1 MMSNPFRSSI
11 VADPWN
17 VLEIDVPEIHAEA
30 FEQCRQAVEVVR
42 RERRTTSVLVNGPAG
57 SGKTH
62 LLARLRAHL
71 DRAAGEAAPLE
82 AVFVAVRMQTSARMI
97 WRYLQHRFAA
107 DLLHRGQRGPTQLER
122 LFLSRLKEIG
132 AGDDLLYRWLS
143 GGRSGAHSLDE
154 LDYEADEV
162 FERIDT
168 HGRISRD
175 LKTALKHLL
184 LGRHRR
190 DAGAWLRGELLPES
204 AASALGIEIAAD
216 EDDDLEF
223 RARQVVNALCG
234 LSGAHAPV
242 IFCFDQV
249 EALQAQAGDNTGL
262 FAFGQMV
269 SILHA
274 ETTNALLISCIQT
287 AFIDA
292 LQQAVRA
299 ADLDRMRE
307 FRTVALNPLNWGE
320 ASRLISARLSSISE
334 LAPRRADQSAL
345 WPLQEEEIRAVFEN
359 NQCVAR
365 KLLSTCAELF
375 DRWRMQAS
383 PEARGAVSVEEFLDQ
398 SLRETLQRSLAE
410 NSPAQ
415 SDEIFHHAFPMLLGL
430 PSFGSRRLAAQAV
443 PDIDFS
449 VEKNAAPVL
458 LSLCNR
464 SSKSLWRKFDRL
476 RELPAEQVKNLY
488 LLRDE
493 RLPISANSVR
503 TLEKREAL
511 VARGARWISLS
522 AEMMAALDALRKL
535 LSNAKAGDLA
545 RNGDTVPL
553 PTVEQWLSQ
562 HLARTLPGLAALVD
576 ELAGAASASADEAE
590 IRRLERLTELLQAHH
605 VLSTEDAAGMMA
617 EEFATVAACAQRN
630 PDRFGVLDGPL
641 MILFELTNEMAE
653 A

>member
-1 MMSNPFRSSI
+1 
-11 VADPWN
+11 
-17 VLEIDVPEIHAEA
+17 
-30 FEQCRQAVEVVR
+30 
-42 RERRTTSVLVNGPAG
+42 
-57 SGKTH
+57 
-62 LLARLRAHL
+62 
-71 DRAAGEAAPLE
+71 
-82 AVFVAVRMQTSARMI
+82 
-97 WRYLQHRFAA
+97 
-107 DLLHRGQRGPTQLER
+107 
-122 LFLSRLKEIG
+122 
-132 AGDDLLYRWLS
+132 
-143 GGRSGAHSLDE
+143 
-154 LDYEADEV
+154 
-162 FERIDT
+162 
-168 HGRISRD
+168 
-175 LKTALKHLL
+175 
-184 LGRHRR
+184 
-190 DAGAWLRGELLPES
+190 
-204 AASALGIEIAAD
+204 
-216 EDDDLEF
+216 
-223 RARQVVNALCG
+223 
-234 LSGAHAPV
+234 
-242 IFCFDQV
+242 
-249 EALQAQAGDNTGL
+249 
-262 FAFGQMV
+262 MV

-292 LQQAVRA
+292 LQQAVRS

-307 FRTVALNPLNWGE
+307 FRTVALNPLNWGD

-334 LAPRRADQSAL
+334 LAPRQADQSAL

-430 PSFGSRRLAAQAV
+430 PSFGSRRLAAQAA

-449 VEKNAAPVL
+449 VEKNAAPIL

-545 RNGDTVPL
+545 RNGDPVPL
-553 PTVEQWLSQ
+553 PTVEQWLSRN
-562 HLARTLPGLAALVD
+562 LARTLPGLAALFD
-576 ELAGAASASADEAE
+576 ELAGATPASVDEAE

-630 PDRFGVLDGPL
+630 PDRFGVLDGGPL
-641 MILFELTNEMAE
+641 MVLFELTNEMAE

>member
-30 FEQCRQAVEVVR
+30 FEQCRQAIEVVR
-42 RERRTTSVLVNGPAG
+42 NERRTTSVLINGPAG

-71 DRAAGEAAPLE
+71 DRSTGAAPPME

-107 DLLHRGQRGPTQLER
+107 DLLQRRQDGTTQLER
-122 LFLSRLKEIG
+122 LFLRRLAEIG
-132 AGDDLLYRWLS
+132 ASDGLLYRWLS

-154 LDYEADEV
+154 LDYEVDEV
-162 FERIDT
+162 FERIDPNS
-168 HGRISRD
+168 RISRD
-175 LKTALKHLL
+175 LKMALRHLL

-204 AASALGIEIAAD
+204 ASATLGIEIGAEED
-216 EDDDLEF
+216 EDLEF
-223 RARQVVNALCG
+223 RARHVVSALCG
-234 LSGAHAPV
+234 LSGAGAPV

-249 EALQAQAGDNTGL
+249 EALQAKAGDNAGL
-262 FAFGQMV
+262 FAFGQLV
-269 SILHA
+269 SVLHA
-274 ETTNALLISCIQT
+274 ETTNALLVSCIQS
-287 AFIDA
+287 AFIDS
-292 LQQAVRA
+292 LQQAVRV

-307 FRTVALNPLNWGE
+307 FRTIALNPLNWAE
-320 ASRLISARLSSISE
+320 ARRLISARLNSIPA
-334 LAPRRADQSAL
+334 LAARPADSSAL
-345 WPLQEEEIRAVFEN
+345 WPLREEEIRAVFQN

-375 DRWRMQAS
+375 DRWRTQAQ
-383 PEARGAVSVEEFLDQ
+383 PDPHTAVSMEEFLEQ
-398 SLRETLQRSLAE
+398 SLRETLERALAE
-410 NSPAQ
+410 NSPAET
-415 SDEIFHHAFPMLLGL
+415 DEIFHHAFPMLLGV
-430 PSFGSRRLAAQAV
+430 PAFGNGLRVGAA
-443 PDIDFS
+443 PPNIDFA
-449 VEKNAAPVL
+449 VEKGDAPVL

-476 RELPAEQVKNLY
+476 RELPAAQVKNLY

-503 TLEKREAL
+503 TLEKRDAL
-511 VARGARWISLS
+511 VAQGARWISLS
-522 AEMMAALDALRKL
+522 AEMMAALDALRSL

-545 RNGDTVPL
+545 REGDAVPL
-553 PTVEQWLSQ
+553 STVEQWLSRN
-562 HLARTLPGLAALVD
+562 LARTMPELASLFD
-576 ELAGAASASADEAE
+576 DLAGAAPADAE
-590 IRRLERLTELLQAHH
+590 TLRRLERLTELLQTHH
-605 VLSTEDAAGMMA
+605 VISVEDAAGMIG
-617 EEFATVAACAQRN
+617 EEIAAVAACAMQH
-630 PDRFGVLDGPL
+630 PDRFGVLDGSL

-653 A
+653 ASC